1 MDLFFAHPTWAAAF
15 LIDASLIAPAAIWM
29 DLATAVTVEK
39 AVASSPNPEASA
51 VLAIL

>member
-1 MDLFFAHPTWAAAF
+1 MDQLFAHPTWAAPF
-15 LIDASLIAPAAIWM
+15 LIDACLIAPAAVWM

-39 AVASSPNPEASA
+39 AVARSANPEASA